1 MYPGHGKAYLSF
13 SNFFGIAK
21 TKDETAIKKSVLRN
35 EADRRIA
42 GAKSNKALI
51 SGCSDARWRARMAPA
66 DSPPIITFE
75 HFFRSS
81 K

>member
-1 MYPGHGKAYLSF
+1 MSF
-13 SNFFGIAK
+13 SNFFGKAK

-51 SGCSDARWRARMAPA
+51 SGCSDARWRVRMAPV
-66 DSPPIITFE
+66 DSPPTITLE
-75 HFFRSS
+75 HFSRSS
-81 K
+81 E